1 MYYCA
6 KIEDQEKEKMEE
18 RAQVKV
24 AKAKAR
30 ADEEEF
36 RKFKKAFGLC
46 KRRKKAAR
54 YSMRK

>member
-1 MYYCA
+1 
-6 KIEDQEKEKMEE
+6 MEE
-18 RAQVKV
+18 RAQVKA

-30 ADEEEF
+30 ADEEDF